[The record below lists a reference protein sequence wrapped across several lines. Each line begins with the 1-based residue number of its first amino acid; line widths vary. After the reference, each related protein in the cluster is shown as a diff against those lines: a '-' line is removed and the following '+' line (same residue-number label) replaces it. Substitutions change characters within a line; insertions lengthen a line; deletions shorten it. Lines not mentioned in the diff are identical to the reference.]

1 MKSTLV
7 LGASPLPYR
16 YSFLAAQRLQYN
28 GHKVYPLGRRGGKIA
43 DVEIETNR
51 DEIEVEDLDT
61 ITVYLSARNQQD
73 YYDWMIEQKPKRV
86 IFNPGAENPELADKL
101 QDEGIEV
108 LNACTLVMLSTDQY

>member
-16 YSFLAAQRLQYN
+16 YSFLAAQRLQHN
-28 GHKVYPLGRRGGKIA
+28 GHKVYPLGRREGKIA

-51 DEIEVEDLDT
+51 DEVEVEDLDT

-73 YYDWMIEQKPKRV
+73 YYDWMIEQKPKKTRPV
-86 IFNPGAENPELADKL
+86 KLGFNTVNSANTHIKKKFF
-101 QDEGIEV
+101 V
-108 LNACTLVMLSTDQY
+108 LNRKLTN